1 MKRIYLIILIVCA
14 IATLSAKGQTRVL
27 FFNCENAFD
36 TVHDEGKNDFEY
48 AENGDRRW
56 NSGRLYRKLEG
67 VSKVIAAADSLSPVA
82 IVGLCEVE
90 NDSVLEFLTRK
101 SVLRN
106 LGYKYIMT
114 DSEDARGVDVAMLY
128 SEFAFKPFGVERIR
142 PSHVGTP
149 TRDILHVSGIVR
161 GRDTLDVYVVHLPSK
176 LGGKVG
182 KIKSLQVAEGLMANV
197 DSIMNCR
204 GCANIVI
211 MGDFNAEYKSSLFK
225 DVLGTEKY
233 WRSEARRGKG
243 LYDVIMD
250 KEPRGMGTYKYK
262 GVWSVIDHIL
272 VSGNVHVKDAGVL
285 VSPLMLEKDTKYG
298 GVKPKRTYIGFKY
311 NGGISDHLPV
321 WMTLG
326 M

>member
-1 MKRIYLIILIVCA
+1 MKRLYLIIFILCA
-14 IATLSAKGQTRVL
+14 LVGLPANGQTRMMFL
-27 FFNCENAFD
+27 NCENAFD
-36 TVHDEGKNDFEY
+36 TVHDNGKNDYEY

-67 VSKVIAAADSLSPVA
+67 ISKVIAAADSLFPVA

-90 NDSVLEFLTRK
+90 NDSVLEYLTRR
-101 SVLRN
+101 SVLKN
-106 LGYKYIMT
+106 LGYKYLMT